1 MRGLTLSLNPWKTK
15 SSSYIYRNEWFSVRE
30 DQVIRPDGEPGT
42 YSVVVAER
50 LAIGI
55 VPLWEDGSITLVGQ
69 HRYPLDEY
77 SWEIPSGGGQFD
89 VESIE
94 GAKRELLEETGIT
107 AKTWENL
114 GRLHTSNCFNDEV
127 CHLYLATD
135 LNQGDPDPDPDEILE
150 SKKVSFEKAIKMVMD
165 GVITDAVSVAGI
177 FQVMLKNMPIS
188 SK

>member
-1 MRGLTLSLNPWKTK
+1 MSLNPWKTK

-30 DQVIRPDGEPGT
+30 DQVIRPDGESGT

-69 HRYPLDEY
+69 YRYPLDEY
-77 SWEIPSGGGQFD
+77 SWEIPAGGGQFD
-89 VESIE
+89 VESVE

-107 AKTWENL
+107 AKTWEYL

-135 LNQGDPDPDPDEILE
+135 LSQGVPDPDPDEILAIKTIPLE
-150 SKKVSFEKAIKMVMD
+150 EAIKMARD
-165 GVITDAVSVAGI
+165 GGITDAISVAGI
-177 FQVMLKNMPIS
+177 FQVMLKNIPIS
-188 SK
+188 ST